1 MGILVKF
8 QLNISHQ
15 ELNLSSVGSKIWM
28 KVVSKNNHGKNVP
41 YFGSCFHVSG
51 LALHQWKTIFIEICH
66 GSEIEIKIK
75 KVCTRG
81 LKEMEVEI

>member
-28 KVVSKNNHGKNVP
+28 KVVSKNNHRKMCHILG
-41 YFGSCFHVSG
+41 HVSMFQ
-51 LALHQWKTIFIEICH
+51 AWPFIS
-66 GSEIEIKIK
+66 GKPFSLKYAMDLKLKLKLK
-75 KVCTRG
+75 KYAQG
-81 LKEMEVEI
+81 A